1 MPTALPQAS
10 IADRRIES
18 FSAKNTGS
26 YNINQ
31 RCYPLEIS
39 TDVDKQH
46 YVTFYINV
54 RGKSKFMKTNSNKII
69 GEIASGQEN
78 RVDSRQLGVSGGA
91 GIGFGAGTV
100 ATLGA
105 GRTVMQAKYA
115 NSISKGGSVK
125 GSAIKGAV
133 AGGVTVLAGGLTG
146 AAVGAAVGEFIVRP
160 DTAYR
165 ISDAITM
172 HISAAPS
179 AQYKAQYDNVE
190 LGSMIGGIATGI
202 SASDATRAAMVPEA
216 ARAVMLKAAGGLGN
230 LVSAGAVGNAIGVG
244 SKQNLNPF
252 REVLFQASGF
262 RQFTFDYV
270 FMPRSEQENKNVHE
284 IIKTFKYHMHPE
296 LSEGGLYFI
305 HPSEFNIQYYYNGKE
320 NKFFNKISTCVLEDC
335 QVDYGGE
342 AFSSFHDGSPV
353 EIKMRLVF
361 QEIETLTK
369 DRILEGF

>member
-1 MPTALPQAS
+1 MPTALPPSS
-10 IADRRIES
+10 IADRRIDS

-26 YNINQ
+26 YNIKQ

-54 RGKSKFMKTNSNKII
+54 RGKSEFAKKNPTKII
-69 GEIASGQEN
+69 GELNSGAEN
-78 RVDSRQLGVSGGA
+78 RVGPANLGVAGGA
-91 GIGFGAGTV
+91 GIGFGAGSL
-100 ATLGA
+100 ATLGI
-105 GRTVMQAKYA
+105 GRTVGQGAYA
-115 NSISKGGSVK
+115 RAVAKGGSVK
-125 GSAIKGAV
+125 GSAIKGAL
-133 AGGVTVLAGGLTG
+133 AGGATILAGGLTG
-146 AAVGAAVGEFIVRP
+146 AAVGVAVGEFIVKP

-179 AQYKAQYDNVE
+179 TQYKARYDDVE
-190 LGSMIGGIATGI
+190 LGSMIGGLASGI

-270 FMPRSEQENKNVHE
+270 FMPRSEQETQNVRE

-305 HPSEFNIQYYYNGKE
+305 HPSEFNIQYYYNGEE
-320 NKFFNKISTCVLEDC
+320 NKFFHKISTCVLEDM

-342 AFSSFHDGSPV
+342 AFSSFHSGAPV

-369 DRILEGF
+369 QRIEEGF

>member
-1 MPTALPQAS
+1 MPTAIPPSS
-10 IADRRIES
+10 IADRRIDS

-26 YNINQ
+26 YNIKQ

-54 RGKSKFMKTNSNKII
+54 RGKSEFAKKNSTKII
-69 GEIASGQEN
+69 GELNSGAEN
-78 RVDSRQLGVSGGA
+78 RVDSRQLGLAAGAAFGGGA
-91 GIGFGAGTV
+91 GALAGMGIGKTV
-100 ATLGA
+100 AQG
-105 GRTVMQAKYA
+105 VYA
-115 NSISKGGSVK
+115 RSLAKGGSVK
-125 GSAIKGAV
+125 GSAIKGA
-133 AGGVTVLAGGLTG
+133 LAGGATVVGTTALG
-146 AAVGAAVGEFIVRP
+146 AAAGAAAGEFLIKP

-179 AQYKAQYDNVE
+179 TQYKARYDDVE
-190 LGSMIGGIATGI
+190 LGSMIGGIASGI

-270 FMPRSEQENKNVHE
+270 FMPRSEQETQNVRE

-296 LSEGGLYFI
+296 LSDGGLYMI
-305 HPSEFNIQYYYNGKE
+305 HPSEFNIQYYWNGKE
-320 NKFFNKISTCVLEDC
+320 NKFFHKISTCVLEDM

-369 DRILEGF
+369 QRIEEGF